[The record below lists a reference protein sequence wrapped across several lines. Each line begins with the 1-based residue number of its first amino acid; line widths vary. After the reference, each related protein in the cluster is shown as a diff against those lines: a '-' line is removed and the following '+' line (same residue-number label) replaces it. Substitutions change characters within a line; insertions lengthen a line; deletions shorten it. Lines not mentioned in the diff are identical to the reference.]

1 MMVILLMV
9 NMKEMESIILKMK
22 SITLVNFW
30 KEKDMEME
38 NYFTRIKILNMKEN
52 LRTIILMVKG
62 NINIKMVNLM
72 MDNG

>member
-1 MMVILLMV
+1 MMVILLMI

-52 LRTIILMVKG
+52 LRMIILMVKG
-62 NINIKMVNLM
+62 NIIIKMVNLM